1 MLCSRPTLRALLLPA
16 LAAAVSVLACG
27 TSLRAQGTSLTFPA
41 ATWETATPESQG
53 IDGTILAQQIAALG
67 APANQ
72 GPLMVVANGRL
83 VFSVGDLTDPRD
95 LFSCSKAVTAMV
107 AARLAH
113 QGQIPDL
120 DDLVPNTVRGAWGSY
135 PGDCSFRLFLNMQ
148 ADYGLSN
155 GRAPGTRHAYNN
167 HGIDFVGEHLSQTY
181 YGIGPDRMH
190 DVVQTALASVT
201 GSEDLMSFTG
211 QWGGWFGGLRASVR
225 DVGRLGLL
233 LLRDGVWNGQRVLS
247 AEMTS
252 DLFRD
257 QMLGTTAYQSTNPN
271 ENSMWNQQAVT
282 NRLADGFS
290 WGVWRVGDTRLSGA
304 WRAGTLDG
312 FRGKRVLM
320 CPRGTLANPDL
331 ELMLV
336 CLPNL
341 SNEGPAT
348 ELYLDAL
355 ESAVIPPESHP
366 DHDPRCLT
374 AAFDDGTTGNLQ
386 LLFGTAS
393 PLGGEL
399 DIAAPSLLALPD
411 TTFVDGTAIM
421 KIRGGLPIGAK
432 IGFRIRAADNA
443 DDVFLAT
450 GTQSF
455 LGIEHDPT
463 VGLRALVIHPQSGA
477 LTWFRGPALS
487 AVAGQDLI
495 LRVDFEGDRAFV
507 RVNGQHGL
515 GAQGYAGIPNP
526 PNGGRIGIRTNA
538 HADTLH
544 VDYVLARDA
553 TAPIAQIDV
562 DQNGDHT
569 LAFVAPDL
577 FFTLPL
583 WTMQVLYDDVL
594 FPIQAMPILLPYLW
608 PSVLAAQ
615 PDHVL
620 LSSRTSAAPL
630 QVGNQL
636 VIELAGQREGEYLR

>member
-1 MLCSRPTLRALLLPA
+1 MLSSRPTFRPLLLST
-16 LAAAVSVLACG
+16 LAAAATLAVA
-27 TSLRAQGTSLTFPA
+27 SPAVRAQGTGLTFPG

-53 IDGTILAQQIAALG
+53 LDGTILAQQIAALG
-67 APANQ
+67 SPANQ
-72 GPLMVVANGRL
+72 GPLMVVANGRV
-83 VFSVGDLTDPRD
+83 VFSVGDLSDPRD
-95 LFSCSKAVTAMV
+95 LFSCSKSVTAMV

-113 QGQIPDL
+113 QGQISDL
-120 DDLVPNTVRGAWGSY
+120 DQLVPNTVRGAWGSY
-135 PGDCSFRLFLNMQ
+135 PSDCSFRLFFNMQ
-148 ADYGLSN
+148 ADYGLSS
-155 GRAPGTRHAYNN
+155 GRAPGTRHAYSN

-190 DVVQTALASVT
+190 DVVQTALCSIT

-211 QWGGWFGGLRASVR
+211 QWGGWYGGLRASVR
-225 DVGRLGLL
+225 DTGRLGLL
-233 LLRDGVWNGQRVLS
+233 LMRDGMWNGQRILS
-247 AEMTS
+247 STMTS
-252 DLFRD
+252 AVFRD
-257 QMLGTTAYQSTNPN
+257 QMLGTVAYQSTNPN

-290 WGVWRVGDTRLSGA
+290 WGVWKVGEERLSGA

-320 CPRGTLANPDL
+320 CPQGTLANPDL

-348 ELYLDAL
+348 ELYLDAIRN
-355 ESAVIPPESHP
+355 AVIPPANHP
-366 DHDPRCLT
+366 DHDDRCLT
-374 AAFDDGTTGNLQ
+374 ATFDDGTTGALQ
-386 LLFGTAS
+386 LRFGTAA
-393 PLGGEL
+393 PVGGEL
-399 DIAAPSLLALPD
+399 DFAEPSLLALPD
-411 TTFVDGTAIM
+411 TDFVDGTAILRV
-421 KIRGGLPIGAK
+421 RGGLPAGAK
-432 IGFRIRAADNA
+432 IGFRIRAADDA

-455 LGIEHDPT
+455 LAVEHDPAL
-463 VGLRALVIHPQSGA
+463 GLRALVIHPQNGV
-477 LTWFRGPALS
+477 LNWFRGPALS
-487 AVAGQDLI
+487 VAPSQDLI
-495 LRVDFEGDRAFV
+495 LRVDFEGDRAFI

-515 GAQGYAGIPNP
+515 GSQGYTGIPNP
-526 PNGGRIGIRTNA
+526 AVGGRIGVRSNA
-538 HADTLH
+538 HTDTLH

-583 WTMQVLYDDVL
+583 WTMQILYDDIL
-594 FPIQAMPILLPYLW
+594 FPIQAIPILLPYLW
-608 PSVLAAQ
+608 PTVLAAQ

-620 LSSRTSAAPL
+620 LSSRTSTAPL
-630 QVGNQL
+630 QAGNQL

>member
-1 MLCSRPTLRALLLPA
+1 MLLLRPILRPLLLPA
-16 LAAAVSVLACG
+16 LAAAAGLATSGRSVH
-27 TSLRAQGTSLTFPA
+27 AQGTSLTFPG

-53 IDGTILAQQIAALG
+53 LDGTILAQQIASLG

-72 GPLMVVANGRL
+72 GPLMVVANGRI
-83 VFSVGDLTDPRD
+83 VYSVGDLSDPRD

-113 QGQIPDL
+113 QGQIADL
-120 DDLVPNTVRGAWGSY
+120 DQLVPNTVPGAWGSY
-135 PGDCSFRLFLNMQ
+135 PGDCSFRLFFNMQ

-155 GRAPGTRHAYNN
+155 GRAPGTRHAYSN

-181 YGIGPDRMH
+181 FGIGPDRMH
-190 DVVQTALASVT
+190 DVVQTALSSVT

-225 DVGRLGLL
+225 DTGRLGLL
-233 LLRDGVWNGQRVLS
+233 LMRDGMWNGQRVLS
-247 AEMTS
+247 SEMTS
-252 DLFRD
+252 AVFTD
-257 QMLGTTAYQSTNPN
+257 QMVGTTAYQSTNPT

-282 NRLADGFS
+282 DRLAEGFS
-290 WGVWRVGDTRLSGA
+290 WGVWRVGEPHLSGT

-320 CPRGTLANPDL
+320 CPQGTLADPDL

-348 ELYLDAL
+348 ELYLDAIR
-355 ESAVIPPESHP
+355 SAVIPPANHR

-374 AAFDDGTTGNLQ
+374 ATFDDDTFGELQ
-386 LLFGTAS
+386 LRFGSAAAT
-393 PLGGEL
+393 GGEL
-399 DIAAPSLLALPD
+399 DLAAPSLLGLPD
-411 TTFVDGTAIM
+411 AELVDGTAVL
-421 KIRGGLPIGAK
+421 KIRGGLPAGAK
-432 IGFRIRAADNA
+432 IGFRVRAADNA
-443 DDVFLAT
+443 DDVFLAS

-455 LGIEHDPT
+455 LAVEHDPA
-463 VGLRALVIHPQSGA
+463 VGLRALVIHPQNGA

-487 AVAGQDLI
+487 AQPTQDLI

-507 RVNGQHGL
+507 RVNGEHGL
-515 GAQGYAGIPNP
+515 GALGYAGIPAP
-526 PNGGRIGIRTNA
+526 AAGGRIGVRSNGHT
-538 HADTLH
+538 DTLH

-562 DQNGDHT
+562 DQNGNHS
-569 LAFVAPDL
+569 LAFIAPDL

-583 WTMQVLYDDVL
+583 WTMQILYDDIL
-594 FPIQAMPILLPYLW
+594 FPIQAIPILLPYLW
-608 PSVLAAQ
+608 PTVLAAQ

-620 LSSRTSAAPL
+620 LSSRTSTAPL
-630 QVGNQL
+630 QAGNQL